1 MDFCFFSRRY
11 SKKMDPRIR
20 EDDETGP
27 DIPAP
32 KATIPAPKVTIPAPF
47 QSSLAHFRHPWPIF
61 VIPAKAGIHPRLPSA
76 RRRLPPR
83 HAARL
88 HAGNGRLVVTQFTE
102 QCLGVLTQLR
112 C

>member
-32 KATIPAPKVTIPAPF
+32 KAAIPAPKATIPARFP
-47 QSSLAHFRHPWPIF
+47 SSLPDLRQPCPIS

-102 QCLGVLTQLR
+102 QRLGVFTQLR

>member
-32 KATIPAPKVTIPAPF
+32 KAAPCPISIIPARFASTLPDLRQPC
-47 QSSLAHFRHPWPIF
+47 PIS

-76 RRRLPPR
+76 RFRLPPC

-112 C
+112 R